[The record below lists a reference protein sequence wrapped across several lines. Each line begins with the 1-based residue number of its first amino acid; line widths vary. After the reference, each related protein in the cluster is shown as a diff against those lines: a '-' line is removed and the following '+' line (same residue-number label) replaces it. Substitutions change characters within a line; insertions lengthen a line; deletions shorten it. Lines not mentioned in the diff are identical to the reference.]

1 MVNIKDVAKKAGVS
15 VTTVSRVI
23 NNRGYIGKE
32 TRKKVEKA
40 MADINYSPNQIARAL
55 QKSQSYLL
63 GVIVP
68 DSEHPFF
75 AELIKN
81 IELYAY
87 KNNYKLLLC
96 NSLDEAEKE
105 TNYIGMLRENRVDG
119 IIMCSQTLDVE
130 EYRKVDLPIVS
141 FDRIMSNDIPYVGS
155 DNFNGGRVATKH
167 LIESGCKKL
176 LHLSGPLDLD
186 MLPNR
191 RSDAFKLVC
200 MEHDIPYKII
210 EEEYSRDTFSF
221 FGQHEE
227 FIEEKVSKELLTYDG
242 VFCSNDILAYALYI
256 HAQKRGIK
264 VPEQLKIVGYD
275 FNSFTRMLQKPKLTT
290 VKQPVDRIG
299 RELCSTLIN
308 MIEDKDGEKRNN
320 TIVDIELIRGE
331 TT

>member
-130 EYRKVDLPIVS
+130 EYKKVDLPIVS

-167 LIESGCKKL
+167 LVDSGCQKL

-221 FGQHEE
+221 FEHHEK

-256 HAQKRGIK
+256 HAQKRGIN

>member
-40 MADINYSPNQIARAL
+40 MADTDYSPNQIARAL

-68 DSEHPFF
+68 DSGHPFF

-81 IELYAY
+81 IELFAY
-87 KNNYKLLLC
+87 KNNYKILIC

-105 TNYIGMLRENRVDG
+105 TKYIGMLKENRVDG
-119 IIMCSQTLDVE
+119 IIMCSQTLDIE
-130 EYRKVDLPIVS
+130 EYKKIRLPIVS
-141 FDRIMSNDIPYVGS
+141 FDRIMSKDIPYVGS
-155 DNFNGGRVATKH
+155 DNFNGGTIATEH
-167 LIESGCKKL
+167 LIESGCKNL

-186 MLPNR
+186 VLPNR
-191 RSDAFKLVC
+191 RADAFKLTC
-200 MEHDIPYKII
+200 MKHDLPFKII
-210 EEEYSRDTFSF
+210 EKEYSRLSFS
-221 FGQHEE
+221 HYNNYEL
-227 FIEEKVSKELLTYDG
+227 FIEKQVSHELPNYDG
-242 VFCSNDILAYALYI
+242 VFCSNDLLAYALYI
-256 HAQKRGIK
+256 YAQKNNIK

-275 FNSFTRMLQKPKLTT
+275 FNSFTQMLQNPKLTT
-290 VKQPVDRIG
+290 VKQPADRLG
-299 RELCSTLIN
+299 RELCSTLVK
-308 MIEDKDGEKRNN
+308 MIEDKDDDKPNN
-320 TIVDIELIRGE
+320 TIVDVELVKGE